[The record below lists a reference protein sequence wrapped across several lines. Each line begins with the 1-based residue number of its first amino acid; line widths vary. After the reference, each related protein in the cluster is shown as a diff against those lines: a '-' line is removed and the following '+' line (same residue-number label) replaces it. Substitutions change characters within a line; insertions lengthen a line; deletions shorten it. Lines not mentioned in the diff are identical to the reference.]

1 MKKLIGIIM
10 GCIAAYYVIDALAA
24 ASVACA
30 WGDLVKY
37 GHMQAAH
44 ELDDTIHKKYCERNR
59 KVFDF
64 TKEAL
69 LKDMKRK

>member
-30 WGDLVKY
+30 CGRYVS
-37 GHMQAAH
+37 Q
-44 ELDDTIHKKYCERNR
+44 
-59 KVFDF
+59 KVLQ
-64 TKEAL
+64 TQSEGI
-69 LKDMKRK
+69 